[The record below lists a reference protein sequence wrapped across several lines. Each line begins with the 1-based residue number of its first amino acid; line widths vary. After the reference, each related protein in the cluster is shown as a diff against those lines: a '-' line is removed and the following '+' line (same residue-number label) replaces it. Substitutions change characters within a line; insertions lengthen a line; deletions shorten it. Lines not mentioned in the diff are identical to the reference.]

1 MKKFVIRDISLATL
15 LARVEV
21 RGFDTLAP
29 AFKLYWQD
37 TIGKPV
43 SAEDLAKRY
52 EALITTPFAADF
64 APGSLVDSNG
74 LDQRLEEASF
84 DLPVSLE
91 VTIRSA
97 GPRPTFT
104 SP

>member
-1 MKKFVIRDISLATL
+1 
-15 LARVEV
+15 LARHHRQAGVSRRLGQV
-21 RGFDTLAP
+21 
-29 AFKLYWQD
+29 QD
-37 TIGKPV
+37 LT
-43 SAEDLAKRY
+43 KRY
-52 EALITTPFAADF
+52 EALITTRFAADF